1 MISHLRVAFS
11 YPKEGELKYKIC
23 QDASGLWAV
32 IAPTGQVAGLCP
44 TRWDADNAA
53 RGLIAFA
60 AFSRRE
66 VAA

>member
-1 MISHLRVAFS
+1 M
-11 YPKEGELKYKIC
+11 KYQVWKA
-23 QDASGLWAV
+23 ASGLWAV
-32 IAPTGQVAGLCP
+32 VSPTGQVAGLCP

-66 VAA
+66 IA